1 MALKYLLIENTTL
14 REMKLF
20 RCIKSVEVAEVVAE
34 GLQYNTGVTK
44 LVLWDIEG
52 VGTLVQRLRN
62 NATLTSLELM
72 YLEMDKEEAMSL
84 KLVLI
89 ENTTL
94 REIELNECIKSMEVA
109 EVVAEGLQYNTGI
122 TKLALVGIEGDGV
135 TETIIKGLSY
145 NSSVQSL
152 ILCDNDAEYLVL
164 NDLLRLNQTIK
175 YVTIYQ
181 DIDLETAKYIA
192 DSLVNSNLEEIRI
205 FDHYGTIGP
214 DGAKVLADAVMIMKN
229 NIKLVLSDR
238 YQEYLSLY
246 SYPVDRVMYKSK
258 DECKLLYN

>member
-1 MALKYLLIENTTL
+1 M
-14 REMKLF
+14 
-20 RCIKSVEVAEVVAE
+20 
-34 GLQYNTGVTK
+34 
-44 LVLWDIEG
+44 
-52 VGTLVQRLRN
+52 
-62 NATLTSLELM
+62 
-72 YLEMDKEEAMSL
+72 
-84 KLVLI
+84 
-89 ENTTL
+89 
-94 REIELNECIKSMEVA
+94 
-109 EVVAEGLQYNTGI
+109 
-122 TKLALVGIEGDGV
+122 ALVGIEGDGI
-135 TETIIKGLSY
+135 TETLIKGLSY

-152 ILCDNDAEYLVL
+152 ILYDNDAEYLVL

-181 DIDLETAKYIA
+181 DIDLETPKYIA

-214 DGAKVLADAVMIMKN
+214 DGTKVLADAVMIMKN

-246 SYPVDRVMYKSK
+246 SYPVDRVMYKSE